1 MDLKLIVLAV
11 PALLFSLSFHELAH
25 AWVATRLG
33 DATPRRQ
40 GRLTLSPLAHLDP
53 FGSVVFPGI
62 ALVLNALGV
71 PAPFFGWAKPVE
83 FVPANF
89 TRRVSLW
96 QGTALCALAGPGS
109 NLLLALLSAPAL
121 RLAVLFA
128 PHLLAGRS
136 LLWDAIE
143 LMISLNVML
152 AFFNLVPVPP
162 LDGSHL
168 WPRAWSDVKEFVQRY
183 AFFLFIAV
191 FFVRLPGMARPLG
204 WLVIGPLIDGTTRW
218 LMALG
223 GVA

>member
-33 DATPRRQ
+33 DTTPRRQ

-53 FGSVVFPGI
+53 FGTVIFPGI
-62 ALVLNALGV
+62 ALGLNALGV

-83 FVPANF
+83 FVPTNF

-96 QGTALCALAGPGS
+96 QGTALCAIAGPGS
-109 NLLLALLSAPAL
+109 NLLLAVLSALVL
-121 RLAVLFA
+121 RSVVAFA
-128 PHLLAGRS
+128 PHLLLGRS
-136 LLWDAIE
+136 LLWDAVE
-143 LMISLNVML
+143 LMITLNVML

-168 WPRAWSDVKEFVQRY
+168 WPRGWSDVKDFVQRY
-183 AFFLFIAV
+183 SFFLFIAL
-191 FFVRLPGMARPLG
+191 FFVKLPGMARPLG
-204 WLVIGPLIDGTTRW
+204 WLVIGPLIDGTTGLLLR
-218 LMALG
+218 LG

>member
-1 MDLKLIVLAV
+1 MDLKLIILAV

-33 DATPRRQ
+33 DSTPTRQ
-40 GRLTLSPLAHLDP
+40 GRLTLSPLAHMDL
-53 FGSVVFPGI
+53 FGTVIFPGI
-62 ALVLNALGV
+62 ALFLNAMHV

-89 TRRVSLW
+89 TRRVTMW
-96 QGTALCALAGPGS
+96 QGTALCALAGPAS
-109 NLLLALLSAPAL
+109 NLLIALVAAL
-121 RLAVLFA
+121 TLRGLVLYA

-136 LLWDAIE
+136 LLGDAIE
-143 LMISLNVML
+143 LMIQLNVML

-168 WPRAWSDVKEFVQRY
+168 WPRAWTGAKEFAQRY
-183 AFFLFIAV
+183 SFILFILL
-191 FFVRLPGMARPLG
+191 FFVKLPGMARPLG
-204 WLVIGPLIDGTTRW
+204 WLLIGPMIERMTLW
-218 LMALG
+218 LLMVG